1 MGHDAPFDM
10 NQLFVASNSKNYA
23 PPPEPVFITATDGI
37 KLALRIYEPS
47 HYSPPP
53 PSTSASPPI
62 AALVFYHGGGAHSA
76 AGYSILAEGLAR
88 KYNIL
93 VYMPDIRGHG
103 VSDGPR
109 GDAPSAHQVS
119 VHDVDVILEYV
130 IEKVKGM
137 DIPILLGGH
146 SSGGGLALN
155 YASTATIAS
164 NIPRKFKGNVVG
176 YVMVAPQLGPQAL
189 VAHDDS
195 AKRKDFAKVAIWPFI
210 VNAITGTM
218 GHNPAV
224 KFQYPEEVLKDD
236 KQMIVPFNTV
246 NMANAISPTQPKHQL
261 EQLLSDRKGLVAMW
275 MGEEDEL
282 FDVTKVVTSYFPAC
296 VKVPNATHLGILV
309 EAHEL
314 LGPWITKS
322 IEIK

>member
-1 MGHDAPFDM
+1 MTNNLTKEPPSDEAPFDM
-10 NQLFVASNSKNYA
+10 SQLYSALSSKNNS
-23 PPPEPVFITATDGI
+23 PPPEPVFIIATDGI
-37 KLALRIYEPS
+37 KLALRMYEPS
-47 HYSPPP
+47 PLTS
-53 PSTSASPPI
+53 SASPPI

-76 AGYSILAEGLAR
+76 AGYSMLAEGLAR

-93 VYMPDIRGHG
+93 VYTPDIRGHG
-103 VSDGPR
+103 LSGGPR
-109 GDAPSAHQVS
+109 GDAPSAHQVA
-119 VHDVDVILEYV
+119 VHDIDSVLEYV
-130 IEKVKGM
+130 VEKMNVKGM

-146 SSGGGLALN
+146 SSGGGLVLN
-155 YASTATIAS
+155 YSTGASMS
-164 NIPRKFKGNVVG
+164 NNIPRKFKDNVVG
-176 YVMVAPQLGPQAL
+176 YLMVAPQLGPQAR

-236 KQMIVPFNTV
+236 TQMVIPFNTV
-246 NMANAISPTQPKHQL
+246 YMANAISPTQPKDQL
-261 EQLLSDRKGLVAMW
+261 QQLLSERKDMVAMW

-282 FDVTKVVTSYFPAC
+282 FDVTKVVTSYFPEC

-309 EAHEL
+309 EVHEL
-314 LGPWITKS
+314 LGPW
-322 IEIK
+322 